1 MRLIDLPEDV
11 QEMLTDGSLQMGHAR
26 AILAL
31 PTDTV
36 RRKMAESVKAG
47 QLSVRQVEQRVRA
60 QLAPASSED
69 QENQKAANII
79 DLETRL
85 RSVLGT
91 KVVIKTRKN
100 AKRGRIIIEF
110 YSLDEF
116 DKLTEKMG
124 LPPSE
129 RL

>member
-1 MRLIDLPEDV
+1 
-11 QEMLTDGSLQMGHAR
+11 
-26 AILAL
+26 
-31 PTDTV
+31 
-36 RRKMAESVKAG
+36 MAESVKAG

-91 KVVIKTRKN
+91 NVVIKTRKN